1 MVTIIVL
8 GAGVVGLTT
17 AIELKK
23 WDPSLDITIEAHH
36 FPGDLDPFYT
46 SPWAGANWQSFATG
60 QDVELQKIDKPGYD
74 KFMRLANND
83 PRAGVWI
90 VDDTSYYTNYEVAA
104 AKGNFL
110 SFIPWY
116 KNFVKG
122 FKILEEDDIPFD
134 DISFGTTFKG
144 VVISVPIYLSY
155 LVQQNKELGNKFKK
169 VPYIKNI
176 NEARTVTD
184 HPDYVI
190 NATGLG
196 ATKINGVVDK
206 KENFPV
212 KGQTLLVK
220 NNAKSTISVQGF
232 PGLPNEM
239 LYVMPRRDG
248 GSIIGGCFR
257 PEDESTEEDKDLT
270 ARLIRRATKYVPEL
284 VDPKFKN
291 NPATIV
297 IERVNIGF
305 RPFREDGPR
314 IEVDPKYKWLIHDYG
329 AGAGGYQG
337 SVGMGRKVV
346 EVLKKE
352 LGNVKSKI

>member
-1 MVTIIVL
+1 MVKVVVL

-17 AIELKK
+17 AIEIKK
-23 WDPSLDITIEAHH
+23 WNPNLEITIAAHH
-36 FPGDLDPFYT
+36 FPGDLDPSYT

-60 QDVELQKIDKPGYD
+60 QDLQQQEIDKPGYE
-74 KFMRLANND
+74 KFVRLAKND

-90 VDDTSYYTNYEVAA
+90 VDDTSYHTKYEVAE
-104 AKGNFL
+104 AKGNFQ

-116 KNFVKG
+116 KDTVQG
-122 FKILEEDDIPFD
+122 FKILDEEKIPFD

-144 VVISVPIYLSY
+144 VVITVPIYLSY
-155 LVQQNKELGNKFKK
+155 LIQQNKELGNKFKK
-169 VPYIKNI
+169 IPLIKNI
-176 NEARTVTD
+176 KEVKSLTNN
-184 HPDYVI
+184 PDYVI

-196 ATKINGVVDK
+196 ATKIQGVEDK
-206 KENFPV
+206 KINFPV

-220 NNAKSTISVQGF
+220 NSAKSTISVLGF
-232 PGLPNEM
+232 PGMPDEM

-257 PEDESTEEDKDLT
+257 PGDESTTEDKELT
-270 ARLIRRATKYVPEL
+270 SRLIRRATKYVPEL
-284 VDPKFKN
+284 VSPKFKN
-291 NPATIV
+291 NPTKIE

-352 LGNVKSKI
+352 LPQLKSKI